1 MDCMQLHT
9 YITLFKCRCT
19 HILFHIGFFG
29 EGPADRRARLRN
41 LLATLGMILYVTVR
55 HGANLTVSSCGYP
68 QRNWELKL
76 IEKRRSHSQCS
87 ELPQRFVDR

>member
-9 YITLFKCRCT
+9 YITLFQCICT
-19 HILFHIGFFG
+19 HILFYIGFFG

-55 HGANLTVSSCGYP
+55 HGANLTVSSCGHP